1 MEEQNDT
8 SGFYKNDNGSLLY
21 APNYVLH
28 RDYELRREQHDSY
41 EYPVE
46 GWYWFESEAE
56 ARTLLGLPPKD
67 EGEETGEAN
76 PDRP

>member
-1 MEEQNDT
+1 MEEQNDPR
-8 SGFYKNDNGSLLY
+8 GFYKNDNGSLLY

-46 GWYWFESEAE
+46 GWYWFDSEDD
-56 ARTLLGLPPKD
+56 ARAHFGLPPPVKD
-67 EGEETGEAN
+67 NIDGT
-76 PDRP
+76 